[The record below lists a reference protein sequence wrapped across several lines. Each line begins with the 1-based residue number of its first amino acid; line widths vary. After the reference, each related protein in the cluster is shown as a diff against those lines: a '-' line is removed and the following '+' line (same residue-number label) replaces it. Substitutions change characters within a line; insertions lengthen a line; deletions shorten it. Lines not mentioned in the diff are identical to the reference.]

1 MKDIVKSN
9 IIGSLIT
16 LVAGAFIGFFGVF
29 VSVFSDGL
37 IYERLVT
44 ILIVLIIYG
53 IVSIVLGFLKPAYT
67 WLYMLALSMPGVIIL
82 LLYTSREFN
91 ILHVAYM
98 ILILAFSFFGTKT
111 GKSMK
116 RKKK

>member
-1 MKDIVKSN
+1 MKDVVKSN
-9 IIGSLIT
+9 VLGSLIT
-16 LVAGAFIGFFGVF
+16 LVAGALIGFFGVF

-37 IYERLVT
+37 VFERLVT

-53 IVSIVLGFLKPAYT
+53 IVSIILGFLKPNYT
-67 WLYMLALSMPGVIIL
+67 WLYMLSLSLPGVIIL
-82 LLYTSREFN
+82 AVYSSREFN
-91 ILHVAYM
+91 ILYVAYM
-98 ILILAFSFFGTKT
+98 LLILAFSFFGTKT

>member
-1 MKDIVKSN
+1 MKDVVKSN
-9 IIGSLIT
+9 VLGSLIT
-16 LVAGAFIGFFGVF
+16 LVAGALIGFFGVF

-37 IYERLVT
+37 VYERLVT

-53 IVSIVLGFLKPAYT
+53 IVGIVLGFLKPTYT
-67 WLYMLALSMPGVIIL
+67 WLYMLSLSLPGIIIL
-82 LLYTSREFN
+82 ALYSSREFN
-91 ILHVAYM
+91 ILYVSY
-98 ILILAFSFFGTKT
+98 ILLILAFSFFGTKT

>member
-1 MKDIVKSN
+1 MKDVVKSN
-9 IIGSLIT
+9 VLGSLIT
-16 LVAGAFIGFFGVF
+16 LVAGALIGFFGVF

-53 IVSIVLGFLKPAYT
+53 IVGIVLGFLKPMYT
-67 WLYMLALSMPGVIIL
+67 WLYMLSLSVPGVIIL
-82 LLYTSREFN
+82 ALYSAREFN
-91 ILHVAYM
+91 ILYVAYM
-98 ILILAFSFFGTKT
+98 ALILVFSFFGTKT

>member
-1 MKDIVKSN
+1 MKENFKSN
-9 IIGSLIT
+9 LIGSLIT
-16 LVAGAFIGFFGVF
+16 VALGTLLGFFGVA

-37 IYERLVT
+37 VFERLVT

-53 IVSIVLGFLKPAYT
+53 IVSIVLGFLKPTYT
-67 WLYMLALSMPGVIIL
+67 WLYMLSLSMPGVIIL
-82 LLYTSREFN
+82 ALYSSREFN
-91 ILHVAYM
+91 ILYVAYI